1 MKAVLL
7 NKLHSIFQV
16 FFYSEGLRNIVIFCA
31 IIQNLRLTF
40 TALLFILILASHLQQ
55 NKQCLAA
62 HVGSNLAVP
71 MVSGLTG
78 CYAYCFFVW
87 QLMLYFAGA
96 NIIIKGEKTVCC

>member
-31 IIQNLRLTF
+31 ILQNFRLTF
-40 TALLFILILASHLQQ
+40 TALLFILILASHWQQ
-55 NKQCLAA
+55 NKQGLPA

-71 MVSGLTG
+71 TVSELSDAMCTAFLFGSL
-78 CYAYCFFVW
+78 
-87 QLMLYFAGA
+87 
-96 NIIIKGEKTVCC
+96 CCILPEQIL